1 MEFCSWL
8 HRIWYWG
15 DINGICSGEKYS
27 IKDTTKVIRE
37 KIVNDALAI
46 STLDASEPTQETMN
60 LVQEY
65 IDGKKEISEILE
77 DIINRYKVAE
87 V

>member
-1 MEFCSWL
+1 
-8 HRIWYWG
+8 
-15 DINGICSGEKYS
+15 
-27 IKDTTKVIRE
+27 
-37 KIVNDALAI
+37 
-46 STLDASEPTQETMN
+46 MN

-77 DIINRYKVAE
+77 DTINRYKVAE

>member
-1 MEFCSWL
+1 MGYAVEK
-8 HRIWYWG
+8 
-15 DINGICSGEKYS
+15 KYS

-46 STLDASEPTQETMN
+46 STLDASEPIQETMN

-77 DIINRYKVAE
+77 DTINRYKVAE

>member
-1 MEFCSWL
+1 MGYAVEK
-8 HRIWYWG
+8 
-15 DINGICSGEKYS
+15 KYS

-60 LVQEY
+60 LVQGY

-77 DIINRYKVAE
+77 DTINRYKVAE

>member
-1 MEFCSWL
+1 MGYAVEK
-8 HRIWYWG
+8 
-15 DINGICSGEKYS
+15 KYS

-65 IDGKKEISEILE
+65 IDGKKEISEIVE
-77 DIINRYKVAE
+77 DTINRYKVAE

>member
-1 MEFCSWL
+1 MGYAVEK
-8 HRIWYWG
+8 
-15 DINGICSGEKYS
+15 KYS

-65 IDGKKEISEILE
+65 IDGKKEVSEILE
-77 DIINRYKVAE
+77 DTINRYKVAE

>member
-1 MEFCSWL
+1 MS
-8 HRIWYWG
+8 YTV
-15 DINGICSGEKYS
+15 EKKYT
-27 IKDTTKVIRE
+27 IKETTKVIRE

-46 STLDASEPTQETMN
+46 STLDASEPTKETMD

-65 IDGKKEISEILE
+65 IDGQKEISEILE
-77 DIINRYKVAE
+77 DTIKRYKIAE

>member
-1 MEFCSWL
+1 MEK
-8 HRIWYWG
+8 
-15 DINGICSGEKYS
+15 KYS

-60 LVQEY
+60 SVQEY

-77 DIINRYKVAE
+77 DTINRYKVAE

>member
-1 MEFCSWL
+1 MGYAE
-8 HRIWYWG
+8 
-15 DINGICSGEKYS
+15 EKKYS

-77 DIINRYKVAE
+77 DTINRYKVAE

>member
-1 MEFCSWL
+1 MGYAVEK
-8 HRIWYWG
+8 
-15 DINGICSGEKYS
+15 KYS

-65 IDGKKEISEILE
+65 IESKKEISEILE
-77 DIINRYKVAE
+77 DTINRYKVAE

>member
-1 MEFCSWL
+1 MGYAVEK
-8 HRIWYWG
+8 
-15 DINGICSGEKYS
+15 KYS

-60 LVQEY
+60 SVQEY

-77 DIINRYKVAE
+77 DTINRYKVAE

>member
-1 MEFCSWL
+1 MGYAVEK
-8 HRIWYWG
+8 
-15 DINGICSGEKYS
+15 KYS
-27 IKDTTKVIRE
+27 IKDTAKVIRE

-77 DIINRYKVAE
+77 DTINRYKVAE

>member
-1 MEFCSWL
+1 MGYAVEK
-8 HRIWYWG
+8 
-15 DINGICSGEKYS
+15 KYS

-65 IDGKKEISEILE
+65 IDGKKEISETLE
-77 DIINRYKVAE
+77 DTINRYKVAE

>member
-1 MEFCSWL
+1 MG
-8 HRIWYWG
+8 YTA
-15 DINGICSGEKYS
+15 EKKYT

-46 STLDASEPTQETMN
+46 STLDASEPTKETMD

-65 IDGKKEISEILE
+65 IDGKKEIAEILA
-77 DIINRYKVAE
+77 DTIKRYQVTE
-87 V
+87 G

>member
-1 MEFCSWL
+1 MGYAVEK
-8 HRIWYWG
+8 
-15 DINGICSGEKYS
+15 KYS

-77 DIINRYKVAE
+77 DTINRYKV

>member
-1 MEFCSWL
+1 MN
-8 HRIWYWG
+8 YTV
-15 DINGICSGEKYS
+15 EKKYT
-27 IKDTTKVIRE
+27 IKETTKVIRE

-46 STLDASEPTQETMN
+46 STLDASEPTKETMD

-65 IDGKKEISEILE
+65 IDGQKEISEILE
-77 DIINRYKVAE
+77 ATIKRYKIAE

>member
-1 MEFCSWL
+1 MS
-8 HRIWYWG
+8 YTV
-15 DINGICSGEKYS
+15 EKKYT
-27 IKDTTKVIRE
+27 IKETTKVIRE

-46 STLDASEPTQETMN
+46 STLDASEPTKETMD

-65 IDGKKEISEILE
+65 IDGQKEISEILE
-77 DIINRYKVAE
+77 ATIKRYKIAE

>member
-1 MEFCSWL
+1 MS
-8 HRIWYWG
+8 YTV
-15 DINGICSGEKYS
+15 EKKYT
-27 IKDTTKVIRE
+27 IKETTKVIRE

-46 STLDASEPTQETMN
+46 STLDASEPTKETMD

-65 IDGKKEISEILE
+65 IDGQKEISEILE
-77 DIINRYKVAE
+77 STIKRYKIAE

>member
-1 MEFCSWL
+1 MGYAVEK
-8 HRIWYWG
+8 
-15 DINGICSGEKYS
+15 KYS

-77 DIINRYKVAE
+77 DTINRYKVAE

>member
-1 MEFCSWL
+1 MGYVTEK
-8 HRIWYWG
+8 
-15 DINGICSGEKYS
+15 KYS
-27 IKDTTKVIRE
+27 IKDTTKVGRE

-46 STLDASEPTQETMN
+46 SVLDASEPTKETME

-65 IDGKKEISEILE
+65 IDGKKEISEILT
-77 DIINRYKVAE
+77 DTIRRYRVE

>member
-1 MEFCSWL
+1 MS
-8 HRIWYWG
+8 YTV
-15 DINGICSGEKYS
+15 EKKYT
-27 IKDTTKVIRE
+27 IKETTKVIRE

-46 STLDASEPTQETMN
+46 STLDASEPTKETMD

-65 IDGKKEISEILE
+65 IDGQKEITEILE
-77 DIINRYKVAE
+77 ATIKRYKIAE

>member
-1 MEFCSWL
+1 MEK
-8 HRIWYWG
+8 
-15 DINGICSGEKYS
+15 KYS

-77 DIINRYKVAE
+77 DTINRYKVAE

>member
-1 MEFCSWL
+1 MS
-8 HRIWYWG
+8 YTV
-15 DINGICSGEKYS
+15 EKKYT
-27 IKDTTKVIRE
+27 IKETTKVIRE

-46 STLDASEPTQETMN
+46 STLDASEPTKETMD

-65 IDGKKEISEILE
+65 IDGQKEISEILE
-77 DIINRYKVAE
+77 ATIKRYKIVE

>member
-1 MEFCSWL
+1 MGYALEK
-8 HRIWYWG
+8 
-15 DINGICSGEKYS
+15 KYS

-77 DIINRYKVAE
+77 DTINRYKVAE

>member
-1 MEFCSWL
+1 MGYAVEK
-8 HRIWYWG
+8 
-15 DINGICSGEKYS
+15 KYS

-65 IDGKKEISEILE
+65 IDGKKEISEIFE
-77 DIINRYKVAE
+77 DTINLYKVAE